1 MVWLKS
7 RSLPT
12 TYYGIGTSRQR
23 HDHSHCPSGVTAIES
38 SDPGDEPPL
47 RHQSEDGSEVAY
59 AQLRRGCAN
68 GAGGKTINGGVAG
81 GGSSARRLS
90 DTPAVAAGGLAPR
103 RARDNPPR

>member
-12 TYYGIGTSRQR
+12 TCYGIGTSRQR

-38 SDPGDEPPL
+38 FDPGAEPPL
-47 RHQSEDGSEVAY
+47 RHQSEDGSEVAS

-68 GAGGKTINGGVAG
+68 GAEGTTIDGAVAG
-81 GGSSARRLS
+81 GGRS
-90 DTPAVAAGGLAPR
+90 DRSPKIGTAKLRERVGE
-103 RARDNPPR
+103 